1 MVVPNS
7 NQNESKGRDIQVA
20 PIGIDTWA
28 IRGRSWK
35 RLRFEIEYAKE
46 KGTTANSYLIQSDRV
61 ALIDPP
67 GETFT
72 EIFLRELQ
80 ARLTLDKLNY
90 VILGHI
96 NPNRLVTLHAL
107 LEIAPQITFVG
118 SNPAIK
124 TLRELLEQKYPDTL
138 LKTGL
143 QTLIARGEEC
153 LDLGNGH
160 QLQFIPTPTPRFP
173 GGMSTYDYRTQIL
186 FTGKL
191 FSAHVCTD
199 QIFDE
204 GYLIH
209 LPDRLY
215 YFDCVLSQQSRQL
228 LTIIDRFQA
237 YPAQFY
243 APGHGPMLRYGL
255 HELVNSYREWG
266 QAQQQQNI
274 LVAMVYASAYG
285 NTATLAHSI
294 ARGIQKVGVG
304 VELINCEVAE
314 PQEIRQIIEKSA
326 GFLVGSPTL
335 AGHLPTQ
342 VQTALGVIL
351 AYAPKGIP
359 AGAFGSYG
367 WSGEAVDII
376 AQKLRDGGFSLAFE
390 PIKVKFTPT
399 AATLQLCEETGT
411 DFAQQLKE
419 VKRIKARSG
428 YATSIEQAVG
438 RIIGSLCVVTV
449 QKEDVTTAMLASWVS
464 QASFSP
470 PGLTV
475 AVAKDRAIETYLQEG
490 DYFVLNILEQGKKT
504 ERHFFKQ
511 FAPGEDRLI
520 DLETTISPKG
530 APILTDSLA
539 YIECQVSQR
548 MECGDHWLVYGT
560 ATTGKVLQTDGLT
573 AIHYRRSGHH
583 Y

>member
-1 MVVPNS
+1 MIVAPNDT
-7 NQNESKGRDIQVA
+7 KARDIQVA
-20 PIGIDTWA
+20 PIGAETFI
-28 IRGRSWK
+28 IRGRSWQ
-35 RLRFEIEYAKE
+35 RLRFEIEYARE
-46 KGTTANSYLIQSDRV
+46 KGTTANSYLIQADRV
-61 ALIDPP
+61 ALFDPP
-67 GETFT
+67 GATFT
-72 EIFLRELQ
+72 EIFLQALQ
-80 ARLTLDKLNY
+80 DRLDLTKIDY

-96 NPNRLVTLHAL
+96 NPNRVETLHTL
-107 LEIAPQITFVG
+107 LKLAPQITFVG

-124 TLRELLEQKYPDTL
+124 TLEELLEQKYPDTL
-138 LKTGL
+138 AKTGL
-143 QTLIARGEEC
+143 HTLIARGEDT
-153 LDLGNGH
+153 LDLGGGH
-160 QLQFIPTPTPRFP
+160 SLLFIPTPIPRFP
-173 GGMSTYDYRTQIL
+173 SSMCTYDHKTAIL

-191 FSAHVCTD
+191 FSAHICTD

-204 GYLIH
+204 GHLVH
-209 LPDRLY
+209 LPDRRY
-215 YFDCVLSQQSRQL
+215 YFDCVMAQQSRQL
-228 LTIIDRFQA
+228 LTIIDRLQA
-237 YPAQFY
+237 YPAEFY
-243 APGHGPMLRYGL
+243 APGHGPLLKYGL
-255 HELVNSYREWG
+255 HELVQSYRQWAE
-266 QAQQQQNI
+266 AQQQKNVT
-274 LVAMVYASAYG
+274 VAMIYASAYG
-285 NTATLAHSI
+285 NTATLAHAL

-304 VELINCEVAE
+304 VELINCELAE
-314 PQEIRQIIEKSA
+314 PQEIREVIERSA

-351 AYAPKGIP
+351 SYAPKGTP

-399 AATLQLCEETGT
+399 AATLQFCEETGT

-428 YATSIEQAVG
+428 YATSIEQAAG

-449 QKEDVTTAMLASWVS
+449 QKEEVRTAMLASWVS

-520 DLETTISPKG
+520 NLATDTSPMG

-548 MECGDHWLVYGT
+548 MECGDHWLVYGIAT
-560 ATTGKVLQTDGLT
+560 AGKVFNDNGLT
-573 AIHYRRSGHH
+573 AIHHRKSGHH

>member
-1 MVVPNS
+1 M
-7 NQNESKGRDIQVA
+7 ETRKRDIQVT
-20 PIGIDTWA
+20 PIGADTIA
-28 IRGRSWK
+28 LRGRSWQ
-35 RLRFEIEYAKE
+35 RLRFEIEYARE
-46 KGTTANSYLIQSDRV
+46 KGTTANSYLIQSHRW
-61 ALIDPP
+61 ALFDPP

-72 EIFLRELQ
+72 DLFLTELQ
-80 ARLTLDKLNY
+80 SRIDLNKIDF
-90 VILGHI
+90 VILGHV
-96 NPNRLVTLHAL
+96 NPNRVETLHAL
-107 LEIAPQITFVG
+107 LKLAPQITFIG
-118 SNPAIK
+118 SNPTIK
-124 TLRELLEQKYPDTL
+124 LLRELLEQKYSQTL
-138 LKTGL
+138 LETGL
-143 QTLIARGEEC
+143 KTIVARGDES
-153 LDLGNGH
+153 LDLGGGH
-160 QLQFIPTPTPRFP
+160 ELKFIPTPMPRFP
-173 GGMSTYDYRTQIL
+173 GSMCTYDQKTQIL

-199 QIFDE
+199 QVFDE
-204 GYLIH
+204 GYLTH
-209 LPDRLY
+209 LPDRRY

-228 LTIIDRFQA
+228 LTIIDRLEQ

-243 APGHGPMLRYGL
+243 APGHGMMLRYGL
-255 HELVNSYREWG
+255 HELVQSYKEWL
-266 QAQQQQNI
+266 QTQQQKNVT
-274 LVAMVYASAYG
+274 VAMIYASAYG
-285 NTATLAHSI
+285 NTATLAHAI

-304 VELINCEVAE
+304 VELINCEAAE
-314 PQEIRQIIEKSA
+314 PQEIRQIIEKSS
-326 GFLVGSPTL
+326 GFLIGSPTL

-342 VQTALGVIL
+342 VQTALGIVL
-351 AYAPKGIP
+351 AHAPKSLP
-359 AGAFGSYG
+359 AGVFGSYG

-376 AQKLRDGGFSLAFE
+376 AQKLQDSGFTLAFE
-390 PIKVKFTPT
+390 PIRVKFTPT
-399 AATLQLCEETGT
+399 AATLQFCEETGT

-419 VKRIKARSG
+419 VKKIKARSG
-428 YATSIEQAVG
+428 FATTIEQAVG

-449 QKEDVTTAMLASWVS
+449 KKEDVTTAMLASWVS

-520 DLETTISPKG
+520 DLATSPSPRG
-530 APILTDSLA
+530 APILQDSLA

-560 ATTGKVLQTDGLT
+560 ATSGRVLQENGLT
-573 AIHYRRSGHH
+573 AIHYRKSGHH

>member
-1 MVVPNS
+1 M
-7 NQNESKGRDIQVA
+7 ETKARDVQVA
-20 PIGIDTWA
+20 PIGLETWA
-28 IRGRSWK
+28 IRGRSWN
-35 RLRFEIEYAKE
+35 RLRFEIEYARE
-46 KGTTANSYLIQSDRV
+46 KGTTANCYLIQSDRV

-67 GETFT
+67 GSTFT

-80 ARLTLDKLNY
+80 SRLVLSQLDY

-96 NPNRLVTLHAL
+96 NPNRLETLHTL
-107 LEIAPQITFVG
+107 LKLAPQITFVG

-124 TLRELLEQKYPDTL
+124 SLKELFEQKYPDTL

-143 QTLIARGEEC
+143 QTLTARGEEC

-160 QLQFIPTPTPRFP
+160 KLQFIPTPIPRFP
-173 GGMSTYDYRTQIL
+173 GSMCTYDDRTQIL

-199 QIFDE
+199 QVFDE

-209 LPDRLY
+209 LPDRRY

-228 LTIIDRFQA
+228 LTIIDRLQP

-255 HELVNSYREWG
+255 HELVHSYREWG

-274 LVAMVYASAYG
+274 VVAMVYASAYG

-304 VELINCEVAE
+304 VELINCEAAE

-351 AYAPKGIP
+351 TCAPKSLP
-359 AGAFGSYG
+359 AGVFGSYG

-376 AQKLRDGGFSLAFE
+376 AKKLQDSGYNLAFE
-390 PIKVKFTPT
+390 PIRVKFTPT
-399 AATLQLCEETGT
+399 AATLQFCEETGT

-419 VKRIKARSG
+419 VKKIKARTG

-449 QKEDVTTAMLASWVS
+449 RKEDVTTAMLASWVS

-490 DYFVLNILEQGKKT
+490 DYFILNILEQGKKT

-511 FAPGEDRLI
+511 FAPGEDRLT
-520 DLETTISPKG
+520 DLETTISPQG
-530 APILTDSLA
+530 APILSDSLA

-560 ATTGKVLQTDGLT
+560 ATTGKVLQANGLT
-573 AIHYRRSGHH
+573 AIHYRKSGHH